1 MEGEVEISYESERG
15 AKAVAEAISPD
26 NVKVPHGLFIK
37 TKQIGSEVL
46 TQIRCDLKLQ
56 TFIATI
62 DDLLCCISTAEK
74 AFRAVKTMEIHFQ
87 QSRAHTLPDRPHRC

>member
-37 TKQIGSEVL
+37 TKQIGSKVL